1 MRNSDRTQVAIIER
15 AGVDSRK
22 AFHKRHTC
30 QPCAAVESIRTN
42 GRNARRQHNALQI
55 ATTLK
60 RRGGDRVYRIRVII
74 IGHGC
79 RNSNGSISR
88 IHRLIRSLV
97 SNHLSCRGSQRI
109 IQAIEFHDFSMHTN
123 ASRQAQQGKDNFSH
137 SFRIF
142 YTIRLQRYYFF
153 WTYARNVTKKKKK
166 SLETIFF
173 AFLFAYVK
181 KKQYL
186 CSPKWDR
193 MRWWWS

>member
-22 AFHKRHTC
+22 AFSKRHTC

-42 GRNARRQHNALQI
+42 GRYARRQYYALQI

-97 SNHLSCRGSQRI
+97 SSHLSCRGSQRI

-142 YTIRLQRYYFF
+142 TLSGCKDTTFFGHMQETLQ
-153 WTYARNVTKKKKK
+153 KKEKI
-166 SLETIFF
+166 T
-173 AFLFAYVK
+173 
-181 KKQYL
+181 
-186 CSPKWDR
+186 
-193 MRWWWS
+193 